1 MFTSL
6 LANIVNASNN
16 TKCVTLSNQKWILM
30 NIVKNVTTIHF
41 RLDRCVGSCDNLN
54 DFSNEIC
61 VPNKTEDLNLSMF
74 NMITGMN
81 ELKTLTMQI
90 SCECKCKFYG
100 RKCNSDQRWNKK
112 KCRCECKKHHVCKK
126 DYVWNPATWNC
137 ENGQYLASIMNDSAI
152 TCDEIIDAEA
162 KLNDE
167 ETKTCS
173 INFNEG
179 KATCK
184 TQHFCIL
191 LAFLIIIIALLI
203 PVSI

>member
-1 MFTSL
+1 
-6 LANIVNASNN
+6 
-16 TKCVTLSNQKWILM
+16 M
-30 NIVKNVTTIHF
+30 NIVKDVTTIHF

-112 KCRCECKKHHVCKK
+112 NVDVSVRNTMYAKK
-126 DYVWNPATWNC
+126 
-137 ENGQYLASIMNDSAI
+137 IM
-152 TCDEIIDAEA
+152 
-162 KLNDE
+162 
-167 ETKTCS
+167 
-173 INFNEG
+173 FG
-179 KATCK
+179 
-184 TQHFCIL
+184 IL
-191 LAFLIIIIALLI
+191 LHEIVKMGNI
-203 PVSI
+203 